1 MERLQKVIAHAG
13 IASRRK
19 AEELITSGAVS
30 VNGNKV
36 TELGVKVS
44 KNDRVEVN
52 GLPIYRE
59 QPVYYLFY
67 KPKNTLSSVKDDK
80 DRTVV
85 TDFFDVKERIY
96 PIGRLDYDTTGL
108 LLLTNDGEFANL
120 LTHPKY
126 HIDKTYVAKVGSIPT
141 RSDLNKLENGVLI
154 DGKKTSKARAKLIS
168 ANSQKNTAIVELTIH
183 EGWNHQ
189 VKKMF
194 EKIGCPVE
202 KLKRESFGFL
212 TLGDLKPGQ
221 HRELKA
227 FEIEKLRNMAL
238 ANEKASKR

>member
-1 MERLQKVIAHAG
+1 
-13 IASRRK
+13 
-19 AEELITSGAVS
+19 
-30 VNGNKV
+30 
-36 TELGVKVS
+36 
-44 KNDRVEVN
+44 
-52 GLPIYRE
+52 
-59 QPVYYLFY
+59 
-67 KPKNTLSSVKDDK
+67 
-80 DRTVV
+80 
-85 TDFFDVKERIY
+85 
-96 PIGRLDYDTTGL
+96 LDYDTTGL

-227 FEIEKLRNMAL
+227 FEIEKLKNMAL